1 MTTANG
7 NMGRL
12 KCNDDNMMGMLK
24 FDEDYD
30 NGEDVVK
37 DEDFVK
43 EILKD

>member
-12 KCNDDNMMGMLK
+12 KCNNDKMMGMLK

-30 NGEDVVK
+30 NDEDVVK
-37 DEDFVK
+37 DEDFVE

>member
-1 MTTANG
+1 VTTANG

-12 KCNDDNMMGMLK
+12 KCNNDNMMGMLK

-30 NGEDVVK
+30 NDEDFVK
-37 DEDFVK
+37 DEDFVE